1 MGCESVKDAKK
12 RKKCE
17 EANKQLES
25 FKAKERAE
33 SNFNNQNFEMLA
45 AQRAKREAL
54 RGSAGK
60 ALKPKQT
67 K

>member
-1 MGCESVKDAKK
+1 MQKK

-45 AQRAKREAL
+45 AKRAKREAL
-54 RGSAGK
+54 NPTPK
-60 ALKPKQT
+60 ALKPLKE